1 MTDPVHRDAAAMT
14 PLPRRRAGWLAG
26 LRALVESRS
35 GAVLGAG
42 VYAAWATAV
51 NWDAGAAV
59 ALRAGAFHWVASALL
74 TYWGTQAMRRC
85 FAFGTTPPSR
95 ALSAFCG
102 GMGLTYGVLFAVHGA
117 IGTPHIALALAAG
130 VLPTVAFC
138 AGYAA
143 LLLRTA
149 QACPNGARPC

>member
-1 MTDPVHRDAAAMT
+1 VRCSA
-14 PLPRRRAGWLAG
+14 
-26 LRALVESRS
+26 
-35 GAVLGAG
+35 
-42 VYAAWATAV
+42 

-59 ALRAGAFHWVASALL
+59 ALRAGAFHWITSALL
-74 TYWGTQAMRRC
+74 TWYGTQAMRRC
-85 FAFGTTPPSR
+85 FDVGTRPLAR
-95 ALSAFCG
+95 AAAAFCG
-102 GMGLTYGVLFAVHGA
+102 GMGLTYGVLIAVHAA

-149 QACPNGARPC
+149 DTCPSGATPC

>member
-1 MTDPVHRDAAAMT
+1 MSGSVYRDAASA
-14 PLPRRRAGWLAG
+14 
-26 LRALVESRS
+26 LRTLVESRA

-74 TYWGTQAMRRC
+74 TWYGTQAMRRC
-85 FAFGTTPPSR
+85 FAVGRTPLRR
-95 ALSAFCG
+95 AASAFAG
-102 GMGLTYGVLFAVHGA
+102 GLALTYGVLFAVHGV
-117 IGTPHIALALAAG
+117 IGTPHIVLALAAG

-138 AGYAA
+138 AGYVA
-143 LLLRTA
+143 LLLRTTREGN
-149 QACPNGARPC
+149 CPC